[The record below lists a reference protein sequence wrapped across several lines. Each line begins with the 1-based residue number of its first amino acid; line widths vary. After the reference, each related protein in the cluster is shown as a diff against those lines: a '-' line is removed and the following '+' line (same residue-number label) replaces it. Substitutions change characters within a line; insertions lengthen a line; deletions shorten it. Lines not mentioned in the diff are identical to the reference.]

1 MNWTELLTSKIDETY
16 AVTDNLMAMLEDG
29 DLGWKPPTGDNWMTA
44 GQLLMHLTNAC
55 GMCCKGF
62 ATGDWGLPEG
72 VSFED
77 MPKEE
82 MMQSA
87 EKLPAVESVAQAR
100 EALAEDKKTA
110 LAMVAQ
116 AGEDIL
122 DTQKSEAPWNKD
134 VSRSLG
140 NHMLEMVNHLG
151 IHKAQLFYYL
161 KLMGKPVDTMSLWG
175 V

>member
-1 MNWTELLTSKIDETY
+1 MNWTELLTSQIEETY
-16 AVTDNLMAMLEDG
+16 AITDNLMAMLEDG
-29 DLGWKPPTGDNWMTA
+29 DLGWKPPTGDNWMTN

-72 VSFED
+72 ASFDD

-82 MMQSA
+82 MMPPA
-87 EKLPAVESVAQAR
+87 EKLPTVDSVAQAR
-100 EALAEDKKTA
+100 AALAQDKEIA

-116 AGEDIL
+116 AGEEDL
-122 DTQKSEAPWNKD
+122 DTRKTEAPWEKD
-134 VSRSLG
+134 VSKVLG
-140 NHMLEMVNHLG
+140 RHMLEMVNHLG
-151 IHKAQLFYYL
+151 IHRAQLFYYL
-161 KLMGKPVDTMSLWG
+161 KLMGRPVNTMSLWG